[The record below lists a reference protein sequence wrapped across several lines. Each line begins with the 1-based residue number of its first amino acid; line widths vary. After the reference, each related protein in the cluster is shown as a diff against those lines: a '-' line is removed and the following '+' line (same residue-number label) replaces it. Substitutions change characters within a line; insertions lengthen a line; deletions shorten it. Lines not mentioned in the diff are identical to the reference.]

1 MSNREYESL
10 EKIQKQALYNIFN
23 ISQSAPYIAFLSE
36 IGILPA
42 KKQILIK
49 KINLYH
55 TLKTSDDKRVAKKV
69 LEQQEASEKEGSW
82 YVELKNEVMK
92 YDMAEVLEIGK
103 TKKEV
108 KKKVNETF
116 KKQIEMDLSKA
127 GTKSRFVKQFG
138 EKRYLAEL
146 GKSDTK
152 TYIDIRLNMTKLKM
166 NFKSSEYDL
175 KCRGCQM
182 ENETTEHVVKCR
194 SIKTMISWP
203 DEKILEEN
211 CFLNTDDIDKVR
223 ATIEYFKTM
232 LEHFI

>member
-1 MSNREYESL
+1 MEKKVKSVTVVIKRNAEKSGKLYNKVALKLIKTCLIPVITSNTEAWSNMSNREYESL

-116 KKQIEMDLSKA
+116 KKQIEIDLSRA

-146 GKSDTK
+146 RKSDTK
-152 TYIDIRLNMTKLKM
+152 T
-166 NFKSSEYDL
+166 
-175 KCRGCQM
+175 
-182 ENETTEHVVKCR
+182 
-194 SIKTMISWP
+194 
-203 DEKILEEN
+203 
-211 CFLNTDDIDKVR
+211 
-223 ATIEYFKTM
+223 
-232 LEHFI
+232 